1 MYKTHL
7 LLFSIMSLFVLV
19 LAACGTAAEPEAAA
33 PTARPYT
40 AMELPPPYENSEQIV
55 GNKENGQ
62 VLYQQYCSQCH
73 ATEQNGVSVAP
84 SLFGAGSRLSYDKAK
99 EAIVYPKAHND
110 YLKDELHAVDV
121 DMPADF
127 GGLFTLQQ
135 LEDLVTFIRSL

>member
-1 MYKTHL
+1 MKKNNPFFALFMSAIVL
-7 LLFSIMSLFVLV
+7 L
-19 LAACGTAAEPEAAA
+19 LAACGTAVEPKVAA

-40 AMELPPPYENSEQIV
+40 AMELPPPYENSEQLV

-73 ATEQNGVSVAP
+73 TTEQNGVSAAP

-99 EAIVYPKAHND
+99 EAIVYPKAHNT
-110 YLKDELHAVDV
+110 YLQDELHAVDV
-121 DMPADF
+121 DMPVDF

-135 LEDLVTFIRSL
+135 LEDLITFIRSL